1 VKPSAL
7 AVVWRWSHARSSGC
21 GGPGMGGAQRKDGE
35 LPRKMLGLWWLSAKK
50 NTDLW

>member
-1 VKPSAL
+1 
-7 AVVWRWSHARSSGC
+7 
-21 GGPGMGGAQRKDGE
+21 MGGAQRKDGE